1 MYIYIYIYIY
11 IHTYILFQFVLHVL
25 LLHDMCIPGIYIF
38 FLFILTTCAFNAQH
52 VCIFI
57 YIFTCNSHISPAPPI
72 YVQLSDILNP
82 SDLCTILQYPQPL
95 RFTYNYPISHFLNL
109 TCMLL
114 LEHVLYLVS
123 IIKFIKIY
131 YHCINCF

>member
-1 MYIYIYIYIY
+1 MICVHLYIYIY
-11 IHTYILFQFVLHVL
+11 IHIYYSNLFYMYF
-25 LLHDMCIPGIYIF
+25 YF
-38 FLFILTTCAFNAQH
+38 TTCVYQVFIYFFYLFLLRAFNAQH

-95 RFTYNYPISHFLNL
+95 RFTYNSPISHFLNL

-131 YHCINCF
+131 YHCINCI